1 MNLPSLQLSASEAS
15 ARTKYSTS
23 YIAHLCRTGKV
34 RGERIGNKWFIDED
48 SLTGFVKKNALQKK
62 ARATE
67 LAKIR
72 EEEYRKAQKDTQCI
86 PEYKSVGLLI
96 GKKHK
101 QNEVIE
107 KPQKVIPLNFLLQ
120 DSTQENITPIHNA
133 FIGGATLALA
143 FVCMFSAYGA
153 VTHIFSQQSISKK
166 TETTSFTASVHIGN
180 SLARTDGISLS
191 PNVLKGS
198 LYSYVRVGEITY
210 SAIQSTLHGYSRTVL
225 VSGKIVHS
233 TSIYTRDAFSKVA
246 ISVGEAVRKTTR
258 SSIVEYTNMI
268 YAFVDGS
275 PRVADTVGGTVFAV
289 GHSVMSLTNKSVVAT
304 ATMYKRFD
312 AFSQEMQERQHIKNM
327 RTYNLESGMQTSK
340 TKINPF
346 VHLGK

>member
-23 YIAHLCRTGKV
+23 YVANLCRTGKV
-34 RGERIGNKWFIDED
+34 RGERIGNKWFIDEA
-48 SLTGFVKKNALQKK
+48 SLNDFVERNTLQKK
-62 ARATE
+62 ERATE

-72 EEEYRKAQKDTQCI
+72 EEEYKKAQKDTQCI

-96 GKKHK
+96 DKKHK
-101 QNEVIE
+101 QNEAIE
-107 KPQKVIPLNFLLQ
+107 KPQKAIFLNFLLQ

-153 VTHIFSQQSISKK
+153 VTHIFSQRPYSGA
-166 TETTSFTASVHIGN
+166 TSFTASVHIGN

-225 VSGKIVHS
+225 VSGKIVRS
-233 TSIYTRDAFSKVA
+233 TSIYTRDTFPKVA
-246 ISVGEAVRKTTR
+246 ISVGEAVQNITR
-258 SSIVEYTNMI
+258 SSIAGYTNMI

-275 PRVADTVGGTVFAV
+275 PRVADTVGDTVFAV

-304 ATMYKRFD
+304 AIMYKNFN
-312 AFSQEMQERQHIKNM
+312 AFSQELRAKQQAKNM
-327 RTYNLESGMQTSK
+327 RTSGLKNSAQTSK
-340 TKINPF
+340 LKINPF
-346 VHLGK
+346 AHIGEQ